1 MMLTGTVI
9 PGRTPR
15 ASGEPAS
22 VRARV
27 PHDFKSRHG
36 RSLVEK
42 PRVRTVALLVET
54 SNDYARGL
62 LRGVVAYIRKHRP
75 WTTYLAEHG
84 RGDEPPEWLSQWN
97 GDGILARIEN
107 RRIAEAI
114 VASGRPT
121 VDLSAANLVPS
132 LPWVETDDAMIS
144 RAAFMHLYERG
155 LRRFAFYGDGRFN
168 WSNWRAAEFVKLCAE
183 ADCPCAVLDASAQ
196 PRSSGGWTGQLRR
209 TAAWVK
215 GLGRPVGIMACY
227 DILGRHVLE
236 ACRVGGVAVPDEAAV
251 VGVDD
256 DELLC
261 ELSDPPLT
269 SVAPDTYR
277 TGYEAAELLDR
288 LMSGEHS
295 TPLAHRVPPLGVV
308 VRKSS
313 DMLAVDDES
322 VSAAVRFI
330 REHACSGIDV
340 SDVLE
345 DLPISRRALEA
356 RFKKLV
362 GRSPHEEIE
371 RVRLGRVQELLRQT
385 DLSLTDIAV
394 KTGFQHAEYLSALFK
409 RRVGIPPGVYR
420 KRHTPR

>member
-1 MMLTGTVI
+1 MLIDITADRPITAPRGFTK
-9 PGRTPR
+9 PR
-15 ASGEPAS
+15 ARMP
-22 VRARV
+22 RNRFDQ
-27 PHDFKSRHG
+27 P
-36 RSLVEK
+36 RS
-42 PRVRTVALLVET
+42 RTVALLVET

-84 RGDEPPEWLSQWN
+84 RGDEPPKWLSEWR

-107 RRIAEAI
+107 TRIAEAV
-114 VASGRPT
+114 VASGRPA
-121 VDLSAANLVPS
+121 VDLSAANLVGS
-132 LPWVETDDAMIS
+132 IPWVETDDALIA
-144 RAAFMHLYERG
+144 RAAFGHLRERG
-155 LRRFAFYGDGRFN
+155 LRQFAFYGDGRFN
-168 WSNWRAAEFVKLCAE
+168 WSNWRATEFARLCA
-183 ADCPCAVLDASAQ
+183 AAGCPCEILDASAE
-196 PRSSGGWTGQLRR
+196 PRSGGGWTRQLRR

-215 GLGRPVGIMACY
+215 WLPKPVGIMACY

-236 ACRVGGVAVPDEAAV
+236 ACRVGSVAVPDEAAII
-251 VGVDD
+251 GVDD

-261 ELSDPPLT
+261 ELSEPALS

-288 LMSGEHS
+288 LMSGERS
-295 TPLAHRVPPLGVV
+295 EPRAHLVPPLGVV

-330 REHACSGIDV
+330 REHACSGIGV
-340 SDVLE
+340 GDVL
-345 DLPISRRALEA
+345 DDVPVSRRVLEA

-371 RVRLGRVQELLRQT
+371 RVRLARVQELLRQT
-385 DLSLTDIAV
+385 DLTLEDVAE

-409 RRVGIPPGVYR
+409 KRMGIPPSIYR

>member
-1 MMLTGTVI
+1 LTNALTV
-9 PGRTPR
+9 
-15 ASGEPAS
+15 SGEPS
-22 VRARV
+22 SLGEPSRPRERA
-27 PHDFKSRHG
+27 
-36 RSLVEK
+36 
-42 PRVRTVALLVET
+42 PRQRFAKERLRTVALLVET

-84 RGDEPPEWLSQWN
+84 RGDEPPDWLSEWR

-107 RRIAEAI
+107 KRIAEAV
-114 VASGRPT
+114 VASGRPA
-121 VDLSAANLVPS
+121 VDLSAANLVGS
-132 LPWVETDDAMIS
+132 IPWVETDDALIA
-144 RAAFMHLYERG
+144 RAAFGHLRERG
-155 LRRFAFYGDGRFN
+155 LRHFAYYGDGRFN
-168 WSNWRAAEFVKLCAE
+168 WSNWRAAEFRRLCAE
-183 ADCPCAVLDASAQ
+183 AGCPCEVLDVSTE
-196 PRSSGGWTGQLRR
+196 PRSGASWTKQLRR

-215 GLGRPVGIMACY
+215 WLPKPVGIMACY

-236 ACRVGGVAVPDEAAV
+236 ACRVGGVNVPDQAAV

-261 ELSDPPLT
+261 ELSDPPLS

-288 LMSGEHS
+288 LMCGERS
-295 TPLAHRVPPLGVV
+295 EPRAYLVPPLGVV

-313 DMLAVDDES
+313 DMLAIDDES
-322 VSAAVRFI
+322 VSEAVRFI
-330 REHACSGIDV
+330 REHACSGIGV

-345 DLPISRRALEA
+345 DVPMSRRVLEA

-371 RVRLGRVQELLRQT
+371 RVRLERVQELLRLT
-385 DLSLTDIAV
+385 DLTLEGIAE

-409 RRVGIPPGVYR
+409 KRVGIPPSIYR

>member
-1 MMLTGTVI
+1 M
-9 PGRTPR
+9 PR
-15 ASGEPAS
+15 KHID
-22 VRARV
+22 R
-27 PHDFKSRHG
+27 
-36 RSLVEK
+36 
-42 PRVRTVALLVET
+42 PRLRTVALLVET

-84 RGDEPPEWLSQWN
+84 RGDEPPEWLSEWR

-107 RRIAEAI
+107 QRIADAV
-114 VASGRPT
+114 VASGRPA
-121 VDLSAANLVPS
+121 VDLSAANLIGS
-132 LPWVETDDAMIS
+132 IPWVETDDTKIA
-144 RAAFMHLYERG
+144 RAAFGHLRERG
-155 LRRFAFYGDGRFN
+155 LRQFAFYSDQRFN
-168 WSNWRAAEFVKLCAE
+168 WSKWRAAEFSRLCAD
-183 ADCPCAVLDASAQ
+183 AGCPCEILDASAE
-196 PRSSGGWTGQLRR
+196 PGSARSWTRQLRR
-209 TAAWVK
+209 TVAWVK
-215 GLGRPVGIMACY
+215 WLAKPVGIMACY

-236 ACRVGGVAVPDEAAV
+236 ACRVGGVAVPDQAAV

-261 ELSDPPLT
+261 ELSDPPLS

-288 LMSGEHS
+288 LMSGEHFE
-295 TPLAHRVPPLGVV
+295 PRAYLVPPLGVV

-313 DMLAVDDES
+313 DMLAIDDES
-322 VSAAVRFI
+322 VSEAVRFI
-330 REHACSGIDV
+330 REHACSGIGV
-340 SDVLE
+340 NDVLE
-345 DLPISRRALEA
+345 DVPMSRRVLEA

-371 RVRLGRVQELLRQT
+371 RVRLDRVQELLRLT
-385 DLSLTDIAV
+385 DLTLEGIAE

-409 RRVGIPPGVYR
+409 KRVGVPPSVYR